1 MQEDINWLST
11 TSTMTQKIGMLLLG
25 SFLSLCLFIDIIT
38 NIYKQKQR
46 EKTENNY
53 SSNKP
58 PEK

>member
-1 MQEDINWLST
+1 
-11 TSTMTQKIGMLLLG
+11 MTEKIGMLLFG